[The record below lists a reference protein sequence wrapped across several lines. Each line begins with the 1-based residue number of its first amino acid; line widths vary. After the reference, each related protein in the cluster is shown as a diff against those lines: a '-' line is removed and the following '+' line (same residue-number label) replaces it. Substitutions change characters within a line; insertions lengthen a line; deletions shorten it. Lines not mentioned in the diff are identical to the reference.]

1 MKQRLGIA
9 QAMINNPEILILD
22 EPTVGLDPKERVK
35 FRKLIS
41 SFASEKNSIIVY
53 TYCIRYRIY
62 SR

>member
-35 FRKLIS
+35 FRKLIK
-41 SFASEKNSIIVY
+41 FVCIRKNSIIVY